1 MAENIKY
8 GSGIFKDAQGNIVRI
23 QGWTEADINTVK
35 TMKSDIE
42 TLKQGVA
49 AANSGQRELA
59 YTDLTQPDAPTE
71 GLNAGTY
78 YLVPFNAQNQFLEFD
93 QATGKPKDPQTVPE
107 TTDLIV
113 KYFTIMYF
121 NGTALAN
128 VGRQDVQTN
137 LSNVV
142 YDNNGDI
149 DHLECEYL
157 KNTKSGQEGSNIK
170 VKGTIH
176 FVAKCNSFDC
186 TIRDFKN
193 LTKDEYLW
201 PGKALAQG
209 VKIDEILQ
217 QNSLVTSRAKAENF
231 LKTATP
237 YSHYQFM
244 RKGYYTLDKDSTKDE
259 YIFNSTI
266 SLKDSFKKN

>member
-49 AANSGQRELA
+49 AANAGQRELA
-59 YTDLTQPDAPTE
+59 YTDLTQPDAPTA

-93 QATGKPKDPQTVPE
+93 QATGKPKDPQTE
-107 TTDLIV
+107 AGTTDLIV

-142 YDNNGDI
+142 YDNKDATLSANYTFSNNITVSATQDSSLADNHVATAKFVRDTVTAAGHMSGKYYATDPGD
-149 DHLECEYL
+149 
-157 KNTKSGQEGSNIK
+157 G
-170 VKGTIH
+170 
-176 FVAKCNSFDC
+176 
-186 TIRDFKN
+186 
-193 LTKDEYLW
+193 
-201 PGKALAQG
+201 
-209 VKIDEILQ
+209 
-217 QNSLVTSRAKAENF
+217 SLVTNELAFIPAVAV
-231 LKTATP
+231 LA
-237 YSHYQFM
+237 
-244 RKGYYTLDKDSTKDE
+244 
-259 YIFNSTI
+259 
-266 SLKDSFKKN
+266 

>member
-1 MAENIKY
+1 MAETIKY

-59 YTDLTQPDAPTE
+59 YTDLTQPDAPTA

-142 YDNNGDI
+142 YDNKDATLAANYTFSNNITVSATQDSSLADNHVATAKFVRDTVTSAGHMSGKYYATDPGD
-149 DHLECEYL
+149 
-157 KNTKSGQEGSNIK
+157 
-170 VKGTIH
+170 
-176 FVAKCNSFDC
+176 A
-186 TIRDFKN
+186 
-193 LTKDEYLW
+193 
-201 PGKALAQG
+201 A
-209 VKIDEILQ
+209 
-217 QNSLVTSRAKAENF
+217 LVTNELAF
-231 LKTATP
+231 ITAVAV
-237 YSHYQFM
+237 
-244 RKGYYTLDKDSTKDE
+244 LA
-259 YIFNSTI
+259 
-266 SLKDSFKKN
+266 

>member
-1 MAENIKY
+1 MAETIKY

-59 YTDLTQPDAPTE
+59 YTDLTQPDAPTA

-142 YDNNGDI
+142 YDNKDATLAANYTFSNNITVSATQDSSLADNHVATAKFVRDTVTAAGHMSGKYYATDPGD
-149 DHLECEYL
+149 
-157 KNTKSGQEGSNIK
+157 
-170 VKGTIH
+170 
-176 FVAKCNSFDC
+176 A
-186 TIRDFKN
+186 
-193 LTKDEYLW
+193 
-201 PGKALAQG
+201 A
-209 VKIDEILQ
+209 
-217 QNSLVTSRAKAENF
+217 LVTNELAF
-231 LKTATP
+231 ITAVAV
-237 YSHYQFM
+237 
-244 RKGYYTLDKDSTKDE
+244 LA
-259 YIFNSTI
+259 
-266 SLKDSFKKN
+266 